1 MRSKSG
7 TGKTLVFTILAL
19 ETVDVS
25 RNDVQA
31 LILTPTREIAV
42 QIQDVIRKIGA
53 FIPGKLNLF
62 FMYFVHLIK

>member
-19 ETVDVS
+19 ETIDVS
-25 RNDVQA
+25 KNVVQV

-42 QIQDVIRKIGA
+42 QIQDVIKKIGV
-53 FIPGKLNLF
+53 FIPGKLHKF
-62 FMYFVHLIK
+62 F